1 MDGIKYSEKIQKQLW
16 GDKNSELMTSD
27 SEFYEI
33 MKRFIYGEVWQHGN
47 LEPKIRE
54 LIIIAVNITN
64 NNMEQCAE
72 HVEAAL
78 NIGISPVEIK
88 ETLYQCAPY
97 VGFSKVQNAI
107 VVTNQIF
114 EEKGVKLP
122 LENQSTTTE
131 DNRIAKGIEVQKS
144 IFGSENID
152 NLRANA
158 PDNLKHIQD
167 YLSGYCF
174 GDICGRNG
182 LDIKIR
188 ELITFS
194 IIATLGGCENQLRSH
209 IGGNAAIGNDKET
222 LLNVITQCMPYIGF
236 PRTLNAIT
244 CINEVLK

>member
-122 LENQSTTTE
+122 LENQSITTE